1 MISAL
6 ITVIKK
12 GSTMTIRINTHELET
27 GDSFTTEMQGRAVV
41 SDTDESGT
49 SVVKNIVVL
58 SQASYDA
65 LGTKDSG
72 TLYFI
77 T

>member
-1 MISAL
+1 
-6 ITVIKK
+6 
-12 GSTMTIRINTHELET
+12 MTININGHKI
-27 GDSFTTEMQGRAVV
+27 TTSDNFQGNVV
-41 SDTDESGT
+41 LSDIDESGT
-49 SVVKNIVVL
+49 SAVKNIVVL

-65 LGTKDSG
+65 LGTKDAS

>member
-1 MISAL
+1 M
-6 ITVIKK
+6 VIN
-12 GSTMTIRINTHELET
+12 INGHEVT
-27 GDSFTTEMQGRAVV
+27 NDDGFQGAVV
-41 SDTDESGT
+41 LSDTDESGT
-49 SVVKNIVVL
+49 NVVNNVVVL

-65 LGTKDSG
+65 LTPNST

>member
-1 MISAL
+1 
-6 ITVIKK
+6 
-12 GSTMTIRINTHELET
+12 MTININGHEISTDNFDGNL
-27 GDSFTTEMQGRAVV
+27 VL

-49 SVVKNIVVL
+49 SAVKNIVVL
-58 SQASYDA
+58 NQASYDA
-65 LGTKDSG
+65 LTPNQDGE

>member
-1 MISAL
+1 M
-6 ITVIKK
+6 VIN
-12 GSTMTIRINTHELET
+12 INSHLYET
-27 GDSFTTEMQGRAVV
+27 DEHQGNIIL
-41 SDTDESGT
+41 SDTDEAGT
-49 SVVKNIVVL
+49 SAVKNIVVL

-65 LGTKDSG
+65 LGTKNSE

>member
-1 MISAL
+1 M
-6 ITVIKK
+6 VIN
-12 GSTMTIRINTHELET
+12 INSHEL
-27 GDSFTTEMQGRAVV
+27 TTDDGFQGNVV
-41 SDTDESGT
+41 LSDTDESGT
-49 SVVKNIVVL
+49 NAVKNIVVL

-65 LGTKDSG
+65 LATKNSD

>member
-1 MISAL
+1 M
-6 ITVIKK
+6 VINFNEHDARTQPSI
-12 GSTMTIRINTHELET
+12 GTAFEGNV
-27 GDSFTTEMQGRAVV
+27 VV

-49 SVVKNIVVL
+49 NAVKNIVVL
-58 SQASYDA
+58 SQASYNA
-65 LGTKDSG
+65 LTPNSE

>member
-1 MISAL
+1 
-6 ITVIKK
+6 
-12 GSTMTIRINTHELET
+12 MTININGHEISTDNFDGNL
-27 GDSFTTEMQGRAVV
+27 VL

-49 SVVKNIVVL
+49 SAVKNIVVL

-65 LGTKDSG
+65 LTPNQDGE

>member
-1 MISAL
+1 MSIAL
-6 ITVIKK
+6 NVNGMDVKIGDTTAFVSEFQGNIVL
-12 GSTMTIRINTHELET
+12 SDINET
-27 GDSFTTEMQGRAVV
+27 G
-41 SDTDESGT
+41 T
-49 SVVKNIVVL
+49 SKVRNIVVL

-65 LGTKDSG
+65 LTPDGE

>member
-1 MISAL
+1 MTIDLNLNGMDVKVGDSSAL
-6 ITVIKK
+6 VTEFQGNVIV
-12 GSTMTIRINTHELET
+12 SDIDET
-27 GDSFTTEMQGRAVV
+27 G
-41 SDTDESGT
+41 T
-49 SVVKNIVVL
+49 SKVRNIVIL

-65 LGTKDSG
+65 LTPNSE

>member
-1 MISAL
+1 M
-6 ITVIKK
+6 VI
-12 GSTMTIRINTHELET
+12 NLNAHEVSVSEL
-27 GDSFTTEMQGRAVV
+27 SFGTFDGNIVL

-49 SVVKNIVVL
+49 SEVRNIVVL
-58 SQASYDA
+58 SQASYNA
-65 LGTKDSG
+65 LGSKNSD